1 MDHTLHSPLDAT
13 EINESNLTGAV
24 IYGPNDERIGTVSL
38 VQVFGPVTKVLV
50 DVGGFLGI
58 GTRPVSLDANQMTFM
73 RDETGEVH
81 ATTTWTRDQVNDLPE
96 HRH

>member
-1 MDHTLHSPLDAT
+1 MDHTLHSPFDAT

-24 IYGPNDERIGTVSL
+24 IYGPNDERIGTVSQ
-38 VQVFGPVTKVLV
+38 VQVFGPVTKVFV